1 VGNIV
6 KINLEFTRSSLCLVH
21 FSSDGRDGS
30 APRAVDKDACTILV
44 DEECTPTYNPLSDVT
59 LLVIKSRS
67 NSVTDSSTALSSSNI
82 CAWD

>member
-6 KINLEFTRSSLCLVH
+6 KINLEFTRSSLCLVL

-30 APRAVDKDACTILV
+30 APRVVDEDACTILV
-44 DEECTPTYNPLSDVT
+44 DEACTPTYNPLSDVT

-67 NSVTDSSTALSSSNI
+67 NSVTDSSTALSSSDI